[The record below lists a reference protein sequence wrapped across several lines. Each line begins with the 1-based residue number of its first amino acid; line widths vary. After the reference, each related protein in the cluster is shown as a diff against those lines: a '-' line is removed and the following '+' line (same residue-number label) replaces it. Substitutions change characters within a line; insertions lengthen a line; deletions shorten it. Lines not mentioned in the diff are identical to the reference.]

1 MAIYNKNTVSDIN
14 RLPKRCFVRFHLF
27 YLIFY
32 DTFNG
37 SFYAI
42 PVSSFYGNLYLLR
55 VSILS
60 IYIDVTGSLTLSCD
74 GAILAD
80 SCYAAL

>member
-42 PVSSFYGNLYLLR
+42 PVSSFYGNFYLLCI
-55 VSILS
+55 SILS
-60 IYIDVTGSLTLSCD
+60 IYIDITGSFTLGFDSTV
-74 GAILAD
+74 LAD
-80 SCYAAL
+80 FYYAAL

>member
-14 RLPKRCFVRFHLF
+14 RLPKRCFVRFHLS

-42 PVSSFYGNLYLLR
+42 PVSSFYGNLYLLC
-55 VSILS
+55 VSVLS

-74 GAILAD
+74 STVLAD
-80 SCYAAL
+80 YSYAAV